1 MHFIRISN
9 EASEQGSALQFVI
22 PGYGRI
28 ARCVATALV
37 TFVMFLLENA
47 ISVQIMILVSC
58 VLAMILVVLL
68 AVNDILVVKG
78 ASRSIDESLV
88 VSELSEDIDLEEDM
102 WSAFVQAYGFTD
114 RECDVLEKLIHTE
127 NNLQEISEELFIALL
142 KYHLV
147 EIDDVLP
154 EIKKGLE
161 EKLEA
166 MVRRDLYTKY
176 KTAPTEEE
184 REKARQEYLEKVG
197 MHRSFR
203 W

>member
-1 MHFIRISN
+1 MHRTNHKIGIIAIVGVTVYDGYDGVLYSGVDVKN
-9 EASEQGSALQFVI
+9 IVI
-22 PGYGRI
+22 I
-28 ARCVATALV
+28 VII
-37 TFVMFLLENA
+37 VMDDDGKDGLMGLKN
-47 ISVQIMILVSC
+47 VQ
-58 VLAMILVVLL
+58 
-68 AVNDILVVKG
+68 
-78 ASRSIDESLV
+78 
-88 VSELSEDIDLEEDM
+88 
-102 WSAFVQAYGFTD
+102 
-114 RECDVLEKLIHTE
+114 
-127 NNLQEISEELFIALL
+127 ISEELFVALL

-154 EIKKGLE
+154 QIKKGLE

-166 MVRRDLYTKY
+166 MVRRELYTKY

>member
-1 MHFIRISN
+1 MHWTNGKIEIIAIAGVTICDGYDGILYSGVGVKN
-9 EASEQGSALQFVI
+9 IVI
-22 PGYGRI
+22 I
-28 ARCVATALV
+28 VIT
-37 TFVMFLLENA
+37 VMDDDGKDGLIGLKN
-47 ISVQIMILVSC
+47 VQ
-58 VLAMILVVLL
+58 
-68 AVNDILVVKG
+68 
-78 ASRSIDESLV
+78 
-88 VSELSEDIDLEEDM
+88 
-102 WSAFVQAYGFTD
+102 
-114 RECDVLEKLIHTE
+114 
-127 NNLQEISEELFIALL
+127 ISEELFIALL

-176 KTAPTEEE
+176 KTAQTEEE

>member
-1 MHFIRISN
+1 MHRTNHKIGIIAIVGVTIYDGYDGVLYSGVGVKN
-9 EASEQGSALQFVI
+9 IVI
-22 PGYGRI
+22 I
-28 ARCVATALV
+28 VITV
-37 TFVMFLLENA
+37 TDDDGKDGLIGLKN
-47 ISVQIMILVSC
+47 VQ
-58 VLAMILVVLL
+58 
-68 AVNDILVVKG
+68 
-78 ASRSIDESLV
+78 
-88 VSELSEDIDLEEDM
+88 
-102 WSAFVQAYGFTD
+102 
-114 RECDVLEKLIHTE
+114 
-127 NNLQEISEELFIALL
+127 ISEELFIALL

-166 MVRRDLYTKY
+166 MVKRDLYTKY

>member
-1 MHFIRISN
+1 MIDWIEKCADFRGIIYCTPQISL
-9 EASEQGSALQFVI
+9 G
-22 PGYGRI
+22 
-28 ARCVATALV
+28 
-37 TFVMFLLENA
+37 
-47 ISVQIMILVSC
+47 
-58 VLAMILVVLL
+58 
-68 AVNDILVVKG
+68 
-78 ASRSIDESLV
+78 
-88 VSELSEDIDLEEDM
+88 
-102 WSAFVQAYGFTD
+102 
-114 RECDVLEKLIHTE
+114 
-127 NNLQEISEELFIALL
+127 
-142 KYHLV
+142 

-161 EKLEA
+161 EKMEV

>member
-1 MHFIRISN
+1 MTIYDGYDGILYN
-9 EASEQGSALQFVI
+9 GVGVKNIVI
-22 PGYGRI
+22 I
-28 ARCVATALV
+28 VIT
-37 TFVMFLLENA
+37 VMDDDGKEGLMGLKN
-47 ISVQIMILVSC
+47 VQ
-58 VLAMILVVLL
+58 
-68 AVNDILVVKG
+68 
-78 ASRSIDESLV
+78 
-88 VSELSEDIDLEEDM
+88 
-102 WSAFVQAYGFTD
+102 
-114 RECDVLEKLIHTE
+114 
-127 NNLQEISEELFIALL
+127 ISEELFFALL

-166 MVRRDLYTKY
+166 MVRRELYTKY

-184 REKARQEYLEKVG
+184 RENARQEYLEKVG

>member
-1 MHFIRISN
+1 MHRTNHKIGTI
-9 EASEQGSALQFVI
+9 AIVGVTI
-22 PGYGRI
+22 YDGYDG
-28 ARCVATALV
+28 VLY
-37 TFVMFLLENA
+37 
-47 ISVQIMILVSC
+47 SC
-58 VLAMILVVLL
+58 VG
-68 AVNDILVVKG
+68 VKNIVIIVITVMDDDG
-78 ASRSIDESLV
+78 KDGLKG
-88 VSELSEDIDLEEDM
+88 LKN
-102 WSAFVQAYGFTD
+102 VQ
-114 RECDVLEKLIHTE
+114 
-127 NNLQEISEELFIALL
+127 ISEELFVALL

-154 EIKKGLE
+154 QIKKGLE